1 MNAADLRSEPPRS
14 AGRLTSLLSPEVPDQ
29 RGPDPPLEWDA
40 WLQSEQ
46 NGDEPPRH
54 LLKDGKYTVHRLT
67 ASELATNKALQE
79 RELLGGFW
87 LLSRPP
93 RP

>member
-1 MNAADLRSEPPRS
+1 MNTADLGGAPQVGGGALP
-14 AGRLTSLLSPEVPDQ
+14 LLLEVPDQ
-29 RGPDPPLEWDA
+29 RGPDPPFEWDA
-40 WLQSEQ
+40 WLQAEQ

-67 ASELATNKALQE
+67 ASEPATNKALQE